1 MKYYYGSEAVRA
13 ADKTASEELGVP
25 GEVLMENAGR
35 AAAEIIAA
43 RYPDAEAFLVL
54 CGPGNNGGDGFV
66 AARHLDIMG
75 RKVSIIAVRA
85 VSEYAGEARFAS
97 RAAESCGIKISR
109 SRDMSDAD
117 ITSSLDTSVV
127 IDALL
132 GAGAGGEPRGEVKRL
147 IELSERAGGSLRAC
161 QSNRRVSRLIELSG
175 AGTGAECSRKVS
187 LDIPSGVDP
196 DTGETGAVSFRA
208 ELTISFL
215 ALKPAHAIAPGALR
229 CGETVTA
236 GIGVKPALALGAEP
250 ELTGYDASDIP
261 AMLPRHGEDIH
272 KGSRGSL
279 LVVGGSSNFR
289 GAPALSCLAA
299 LKAGCGLVAL
309 AAPGG
314 VMASAA
320 SLLPEAIFIPLPEE
334 DGHVRFD
341 GFEEALRPFADKF
354 DALVLGP
361 GLGLSDDALRVAR
374 FLFGAWRG
382 PMLVDADAL
391 KAGCET
397 RLENAVATPH
407 AGEVSF
413 ILGVSPAEVEGHRLR
428 SCRKLAEKFGV
439 ALLKGP
445 RTLISDGT
453 KTRAALEGGP
463 ELAVPGSGDVLSG
476 TVGAFLAAGLKPI
489 DAATLGAVVH
499 GAAGRRLA
507 TSGGA
512 ASRGTNGVLARD
524 IAGVIREVVLSK
536 EA

>member
-13 ADKTASEELGVP
+13 ADKKAAGELGVP

-43 RYPDAEAFLVL
+43 RYPDAGSFLVL
-54 CGPGNNGGDGFV
+54 CGPGNNGGDGFAV
-66 AARHLDIMG
+66 ARHLDIMG
-75 RKVSIIAVRA
+75 RKAEIIAVREP
-85 VSEYAGEARFAS
+85 SEYTGEAHFAAI
-97 RAAESCGIKISR
+97 AAERCGIKISR
-109 SRDMSDAD
+109 SHDMSDAD

-127 IDALL
+127 VDALL
-132 GAGAGGEPRGEVKRL
+132 GVGASGEPRGEVKRL
-147 IELSERAGGSLRAC
+147 IELSERAGCGRA
-161 QSNRRVSRLIELSG
+161 
-175 AGTGAECSRKVS
+175 VS
-187 LDIPSGVDP
+187 LDIPSGVDT

-215 ALKPAHAIAPGALR
+215 ALKPAHAIAPGALT

-236 GIGVKPALALGAEP
+236 GIGVKPSLVLGAEP

-261 AMLPRHGEDIH
+261 AMFPRRGADIH

-279 LVVGGSSNFR
+279 LVVGGSSSFR
-289 GAPALSCLAA
+289 GAPVLSAFAA

-309 AAPGG
+309 AAPGS

-334 DGHVRFD
+334 DGHVRFA
-341 GFEEALRPFADKF
+341 GFEDALCPFADKF

-361 GLGLSDDALRVAR
+361 GLGMSDDALSVSR
-374 FLFGAWRG
+374 FLYGAWHK
-382 PMLVDADAL
+382 PMLIDADAL

-397 RLENAVATPH
+397 RRENAVATPH
-407 AGEVSF
+407 AGEASF
-413 ILGVSPAEVEGHRLR
+413 ILGVPPAEVEAQRLR

-445 RTLISDGT
+445 RTLVSDGSRT
-453 KTRAALEGGP
+453 HAVLEGGP

-476 TVGAFLAAGLKPI
+476 TVGAFLAAGLKPL

-507 TSGGA
+507 ASGGSDGA
-512 ASRGTNGVLARD
+512 LARD
-524 IAGVIREVVLSK
+524 IAKAIREVVLFK
-536 EA
+536 ET

>member
-13 ADKTASEELGVP
+13 ADKKASKELGVP

-35 AAAEIIAA
+35 TAAEIIAA
-43 RYPDAEAFLVL
+43 RYPGSESFLVL
-54 CGPGNNGGDGFV
+54 CGPGNNGGDGFA

-75 RKVSIIAVRA
+75 RKVAIIAVRA
-85 VSEYAGEARFAS
+85 VSEYAGEARFAAA
-97 RAAESCGIKISR
+97 AAERCGVKISR
-109 SRDMSDAD
+109 SRDMSDAN

-132 GAGAGGEPRGEVKRL
+132 GIGAGGEPRGEVKRL
-147 IELSERAGGSLRAC
+147 IELSEGYGAGRPLGAYQL
-161 QSNRRVSRLIELSG
+161 NRRPSRLIELLEEG
-175 AGTGAECSRKVS
+175 AGAECFRKVS
-187 LDIPSGVDP
+187 LDIPSGADP

-215 ALKPAHAIAPGALR
+215 ALKPAHAVAPGALM

-236 GIGVKPALALGAEP
+236 GIGVKPALALSAAP
-250 ELTGYDASDIP
+250 DLTGYDASDIP
-261 AMLPRHGEDIH
+261 AMLPRYGEDIH

-279 LVVGGSSNFR
+279 LVVGGSSHFR
-289 GAPALSCLAA
+289 GAPVLSSLAA

-309 AAPGG
+309 AAPCS
-314 VMASAA
+314 VIASAV

-334 DGHVRFD
+334 DGHVSFA

-361 GLGLSDDALRVAR
+361 GLGLSDDALSVSR
-374 FLFGAWRG
+374 FLCGTWRG
-382 PMLVDADAL
+382 PMLIDADAL

-397 RLENAVATPH
+397 RLDNAVATPH
-407 AGEVSF
+407 AGEASF

-445 RTLISDGT
+445 RTLISDGSA
-453 KTRAALEGGP
+453 TRAVLEGGP

-499 GAAGRRLA
+499 GAAGRSLA
-507 TSGGA
+507 SA
-512 ASRGTNGVLARD
+512 EGTDGVLARE
-524 IAGVIREVVLSK
+524 IAEAIRDVLSK
-536 EA
+536 ET

>member
-1 MKYYYGSEAVRA
+1 MRYYYGSEAVRI
-13 ADKTASEELGVP
+13 ADKKAAEELGVP

-43 RYPDAEAFLVL
+43 RYPGAGQFLVL

-75 RKVSIIAVRA
+75 RRAEIISVRA
-85 VSEYAGEARFAS
+85 VSEYAGEARFAAI
-97 RAAESCGIKISR
+97 AAERCGLKISR
-109 SRDMSDAD
+109 SRDMSDAEISD
-117 ITSSLDTSVV
+117 ALAVSVV
-127 IDALL
+127 VDALL
-132 GAGAGGEPRGEVKRL
+132 GVGASGEPRGEVKRL
-147 IELSERAGGSLRAC
+147 IELSA
-161 QSNRRVSRLIELSG
+161 G
-175 AGTGAECSRKVS
+175 AGAGRCRAVS

-196 DTGETGAVSFRA
+196 DTGEAGAVAFRA
-208 ELTISFL
+208 ELTVSFL
-215 ALKPAHAIAPGALR
+215 APKPAHAIAPGALM

-236 GIGVKPALALGAEP
+236 GIGVNPALALDAEP

-261 AMLPRHGEDIH
+261 GVFPRRGADIH

-279 LVVGGSSNFR
+279 LVVGGSSNFM
-289 GAPALSCLAA
+289 GAPLLSSLAA

-309 AAPGG
+309 AAPGN
-314 VMASAA
+314 VTAAAA

-334 DGHVRFD
+334 DGHARFA
-341 GFEEALRPFADKF
+341 GFEEALFPFADKF

-361 GLGLSDDALRVAR
+361 GLGLSDDALKISR
-374 FLFGAWRG
+374 FLYGAWRK

-391 KAGCET
+391 KAGHEIL
-397 RLENAVATPH
+397 RENVVATPH
-407 AGEVSF
+407 AGEAAF
-413 ILGVSPAEVEGHRLR
+413 ILGISPAEVEGHRLR

-445 RTLISDGT
+445 RTLISDGL

-476 TVGAFLAAGLKPI
+476 AVGAFLAAGLKPF

-499 GAAGRRLA
+499 GAAGARLA
-507 TSGGA
+507 AAGGA
-512 ASRGTNGVLARD
+512 DGVLARD
-524 IAGVIREVVLSK
+524 IAGVMREIVLFK

>member
-13 ADKTASEELGVP
+13 ADKKASGELGVP

-43 RYPDAEAFLVL
+43 RYPGAEPFLVL

-66 AARHLDIMG
+66 AARHLGIMG
-75 RKVSIIAVRA
+75 RKAEIISVRA
-85 VSEYAGEARFAS
+85 TSEYTGEARFAAI
-97 RAAESCGIKISR
+97 AAERCGIKISR
-109 SRDMSDAD
+109 SRDMSDAE
-117 ITSSLDTSVV
+117 ITSSIDASVV
-127 IDALL
+127 ADALL
-132 GAGAGGEPRGEVKRL
+132 GVGASGEPRGEVKRL
-147 IELSERAGGSLRAC
+147 IELSARAGCGRA
-161 QSNRRVSRLIELSG
+161 
-175 AGTGAECSRKVS
+175 VS

-196 DTGETGAVSFRA
+196 DTGETAAVSFRA
-208 ELTISFL
+208 ELTVSFL

-236 GIGVKPALALGAEP
+236 GIGVNPSLALGAEP

-261 AMLPRHGEDIH
+261 AMFPRHAEDIH

-289 GAPALSCLAA
+289 GAPVLSALAA

-309 AAPGG
+309 AVPES
-314 VMASAA
+314 VIASAA
-320 SLLPEAIFIPLPEE
+320 SLLPEAIFLPLPEE
-334 DGHVRFD
+334 DGHVRFA
-341 GFEEALRPFADKF
+341 GFEEALFPLADKF

-361 GLGLSDDALRVAR
+361 GLGLSDDALNVSR
-374 FLFGAWRG
+374 FLYGAWRK

-391 KAGCET
+391 KAGYDVRRED
-397 RLENAVATPH
+397 AVATPH
-407 AGEVSF
+407 AGEAAF
-413 ILGVSPAEVEGHRLR
+413 ILGVTPAEVEGHRLR
-428 SCRKLAEKFGV
+428 SCRKLAGKFGA

-445 RTLISDGT
+445 RTLISDGSE
-453 KTRAALEGGP
+453 TRAALEGGP

-476 TVGAFLAAGLKPI
+476 TIGAFLAARLKPF

-499 GAAGRRLA
+499 GAEGRRLA
-507 TSGGA
+507 
-512 ASRGTNGVLARD
+512 ASRGSNGVLARD
-524 IAGVIREVVLSK
+524 IAGAIREIVLFK